1 MTKLKITT
9 MRNLFRNLVNG
20 FNLWITGMVLLIVS
34 GIGRIVLQ
42 VLVNNGNVW
51 VLENMVG
58 IVIVGVVL
66 LLVSLVLL
74 LVGILS

>member
-1 MTKLKITT
+1 MKKI
-9 MRNLFRNLVNG
+9 FDG
-20 FNLWITGMVLLIVS
+20 FNLWITGIIILIVW

-58 IVIVGVVL
+58 IVIVGVIL
-66 LLVSLVLL
+66 LFVSLVLL
-74 LVGILS
+74 LIGILS

>member
-1 MTKLKITT
+1 MKKIFD
-9 MRNLFRNLVNG
+9 R
-20 FNLWITGMVLLIVS
+20 FNLWITGIIILIVW

-58 IVIVGVVL
+58 IVIVGVIL
-66 LLVSLVLL
+66 LFVSLVLL
-74 LVGILS
+74 LIGILR

>member
-1 MTKLKITT
+1 MKRI
-9 MRNLFRNLVNG
+9 FDG
-20 FNLWITGMVLLIVS
+20 FNLWITGIIILIVW

-58 IVIVGVVL
+58 IVIVGIITL
-66 LLVSLVLL
+66 FISLVLL
-74 LVGILS
+74 LIGILR

>member
-1 MTKLKITT
+1 MKKI
-9 MRNLFRNLVNG
+9 FDG
-20 FNLWITGMVLLIVS
+20 FNLWITGIIILIVW

-58 IVIVGVVL
+58 IVIVGVIL
-66 LLVSLVLL
+66 LFISLVLL

>member
-1 MTKLKITT
+1 MKKI
-9 MRNLFRNLVNG
+9 FDG
-20 FNLWITGMVLLIVS
+20 FNLWITGIIILIVW

-58 IVIVGVVL
+58 IVIVGVIL
-66 LLVSLVLL
+66 LFVSLVLL
-74 LVGILS
+74 IVGILS

>member
-1 MTKLKITT
+1 
-9 MRNLFRNLVNG
+9 MRNLFRNLFNG
-20 FNLWITGMVLLIVS
+20 FNLWVTGMVLLVVW

-58 IVIVGVVL
+58 IVIVGVIL
-66 LLVSLVLL
+66 LFVILVLL
-74 LVGILS
+74 LVGILY

>member
-1 MTKLKITT
+1 MKKI
-9 MRNLFRNLVNG
+9 FDG
-20 FNLWITGMVLLIVS
+20 FNLWITGVIILIVW

-58 IVIVGVVL
+58 IVIVGIITL
-66 LLVSLVLL
+66 FISLVLL
-74 LVGILS
+74 LIGILR

>member
-1 MTKLKITT
+1 MKKIFD
-9 MRNLFRNLVNG
+9 R
-20 FNLWITGMVLLIVS
+20 FNLWITGIIILIVW

-58 IVIVGVVL
+58 IVIVGVITL
-66 LLVSLVLL
+66 FISLVLL
-74 LVGILS
+74 LIGILR

>member
-1 MTKLKITT
+1 MKKI
-9 MRNLFRNLVNG
+9 FDG
-20 FNLWITGMVLLIVS
+20 FNLWITGIIILIVW

-58 IVIVGVVL
+58 IVIVGVIL
-66 LLVSLVLL
+66 LFVSLVLL

>member
-1 MTKLKITT
+1 MKKI
-9 MRNLFRNLVNG
+9 FDG
-20 FNLWITGMVLLIVS
+20 FNLWITGIIILIVW

-58 IVIVGVVL
+58 IVIVGVITL
-66 LLVSLVLL
+66 FISLVLL
-74 LVGILS
+74 LIGILR

>member
-1 MTKLKITT
+1 MKTRT
-9 MRNLFRNLVNG
+9 LFDG

-42 VLVNNGNVW
+42 VLVNAGNVW

-58 IVIVGVVL
+58 MVIVGVVL
-66 LLVSLVLL
+66 LFVSLVLL

>member
-1 MTKLKITT
+1 MKKI
-9 MRNLFRNLVNG
+9 LDG
-20 FNLWITGMVLLIVS
+20 FNLWITGIIILIVW

-58 IVIVGVVL
+58 IVIVGVITL
-66 LLVSLVLL
+66 FISLVLL
-74 LVGILS
+74 LIGILR

>member
-20 FNLWITGMVLLIVS
+20 FNLWVTGMVLLIVS

-66 LLVSLVLL
+66 LFVSLVLL

>member
-1 MTKLKITT
+1 MKKI
-9 MRNLFRNLVNG
+9 FDG
-20 FNLWITGMVLLIVS
+20 FNLWITGIIILIVW

-58 IVIVGVVL
+58 IVIVGIITL
-66 LLVSLVLL
+66 FISLVLL
-74 LVGILS
+74 LIGILR